1 MEYFLELNVHQSQ
14 GSNRLRR
21 NQFLHPL
28 NGMHP
33 REVDNMAMA
42 VEQHSGLYYWTQ
54 RHSGIC
60 RKSQNKAVYIVAL
73 SMHRLSQV
81 KQYLRLDLSFK
92 LFLNS
97 VFFYLFESDS
107 CFRVLQFR
115 NDDGAACSFSLYLL
129 CERDPNP
136 SPHSSVDSV
145 GSPILRVKH
154 MFVCFFIF

>member
-81 KQYLRLDLSFK
+81 KQYLRLDLSLK

-97 VFFYLFESDS
+97 VFFFIFLNLTHVLEFFSSEMMMVQ
-107 CFRVLQFR
+107 RVL
-115 NDDGAACSFSLYLL
+115 SLFTCCVKETQIPPPILVL
-129 CERDPNP
+129 TQ
-136 SPHSSVDSV
+136 
-145 GSPILRVKH
+145 PILRVKH